1 MAYVKENKR
10 QMRAKLQALYRPYP
24 VAMNDKGDP
33 SFAELTSRLHQSC
46 LANKPLDEHSQRYKD
61 HLLRMAPVASLD
73 FKDTEDGVETTG
85 FATHTQVMYRLRRY
99 GYTVNAAGK
108 WVKSCK

>member
-24 VAMNDKGDP
+24 VAMTKKGEP
-33 SFAELTSRLHQSC
+33 SLPEMASRLHQAC
-46 LANKPLDEHSQRYKD
+46 LANKNLDEYSDKYRQQ
-61 HLLRMAPVASLD
+61 LLKMANPRTLYPNGDNFLGHKKFMSAFIRS
-73 FKDTEDGVETTG
+73 
-85 FATHTQVMYRLRRY
+85 
-99 GYTVNAAGK
+99 GYTVREEDGK